1 MLPTCTADPSGGVR
15 LDGSWTLAGFACGL
29 PLLPEKPVP
38 RIDAGGLTALDTAG
52 ALQILALEAG
62 SDTQNV
68 VWWDELRKEYVVIV
82 RGWTTDGYRKV
93 NRLALT

>member
-62 SDTQNV
+62 SDTH
-68 VWWDELRKEYVVIV
+68 WDGLTAGHATLLDLV
-82 RGWTTDGYRKV
+82 R
-93 NRLALT
+93 A